1 MGEPLSGAEVMV
13 TVHEA
18 PVILVVMELPVD
30 DPGHQQE
37 GPGPASPPG
46 LMMQQLLTPED
57 VLCEEQAPK
66 TPRITIVQ
74 IRMMAPISGYRTWL
88 RGKSPGGRR

>member
-13 TVHEA
+13 TVHEE

-30 DPGHQQE
+30 DPGHQQD

-46 LMMQQLLTPED
+46 LMMQQCSTPEE
-57 VLCEEQAPK
+57 L
-66 TPRITIVQ
+66 
-74 IRMMAPISGYRTWL
+74 L
-88 RGKSPGGRR
+88 